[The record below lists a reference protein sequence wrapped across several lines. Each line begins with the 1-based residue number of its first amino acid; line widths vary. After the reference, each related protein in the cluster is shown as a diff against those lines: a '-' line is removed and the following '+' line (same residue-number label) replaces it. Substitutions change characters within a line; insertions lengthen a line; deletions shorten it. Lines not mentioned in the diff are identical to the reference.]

1 MISKNFEEFFVNLRN
16 GTSNKRLYDSEG
28 PFFVTNTITKRAGSL
43 YERLR
48 YTLDY
53 QDENSIRRNA
63 IERILRRVD
72 VFETSNNVPRA
83 LLTELVQA
91 GYIQNNT
98 LPEAVTADIQLII
111 NRYRLLGE
119 KLSHADSR
127 SLWTHASTEIEQ
139 FLFPTFQKNEVFTAL
154 YKTVLSYMAPRE
166 EGVVTDAEFE
176 AQVFIACRRMFL
188 HDTAEEIRF
197 ELWKSMEPNWFV
209 AEYSDEDTERIA
221 SDYSLQMQRIDAQLD
236 SDIHIKIE
244 GRLHNESIYASL
256 LQDIVRQYGMDTA
269 QIVNNESLFEE
280 KIRAKLQSVYQPH
293 KAKIQRS
300 AMHAIVYVLITKVLI
315 GLAIELPFE
324 IFVLNEVHFIPLMIN
339 ILFFPILLLFMV
351 KTISYPGSENTDHIV
366 QGINKFLH
374 TTQLRRVLIPVT
386 PRSGARKFS
395 FILFYFVLSLFS
407 FGIIVTA
414 LQYLHF
420 NITSIL
426 LFLFFLV
433 IVSYFGFRIR
443 YKSRAWTYSK
453 EEDSTTGLFWYLVT
467 MPILQTGKWISLK
480 LSSINIFVFFMDF
493 VLETPFK
500 ILLGSFDGFVSFA
513 KEIRRDSF

>member
-1 MISKNFEEFFVNLRN
+1 MISKHFEDFFVNLRN
-16 GTSNKRLYDSEG
+16 SAPDKRLYDSEG

-91 GYIQNNT
+91 DYIQNNT
-98 LPEAVTADIQLII
+98 LPESVTADIQSIV
-111 NRYRLLGE
+111 NRYRLLGQ
-119 KLSHADSR
+119 KLSHSDSS
-127 SLWTHASTEIEQ
+127 SLWTHAATEIEQ

-154 YKTVLSYMAPRE
+154 YKTVLSYMSPRE
-166 EGVVTDAEFE
+166 EGAVTEKEFKT
-176 AQVFIACRRMFL
+176 QVFIACRRMFL
-188 HDTAEEIRF
+188 HDNAEEIRF
-197 ELWKSMEPNWFV
+197 ELWKSMEPDWFV
-209 AEYSDEDTERIA
+209 GEGGEEVIERVASNYSQ
-221 SDYSLQMQRIDAQLD
+221 QMQYIDEQLA
-236 SDIHIKIE
+236 SDIHIKVE
-244 GRLHNESIYASL
+244 SRLHNESIYASL
-256 LQDIVRQYGMDTA
+256 LQDIVRQYGMETA
-269 QIVNNESLFEE
+269 QIVKDESLLEE

-293 KAKIQRS
+293 KEKIKRS
-300 AMHAIVYVLITKVLI
+300 AMQAIIYVLITKVLI

-324 IFVLNEVHFIPLMIN
+324 LFVLKEVHLIPLVIN
-339 ILFFPILLLFMV
+339 IVFFPILLYFMV
-351 KTISYPGSENTDHIV
+351 KTITYPDSKNTDLIV
-366 QGINKFLH
+366 QGMQNFLH
-374 TTQLRRVLIPVT
+374 TTHLKRVLIPVT

-395 FILFYFVLSLFS
+395 FVLFYGLLSLFS
-407 FGIIVTA
+407 FGIIVTV
-414 LQYLHF
+414 LQYLQF

-443 YKSRAWTYSK
+443 FKSREWTYSK
-453 EEDSTTGLFWYLVT
+453 EDDSGTGLFWYLVT